1 MRNKKVVVALDA
13 MGGDYAPLSVIEGA
27 QTALINQKKTDPN
40 ILIEYLI
47 FGNKEVLGPI
57 INKYPELKAASI
69 INHAENKI
77 ASDDKPSYAM
87 RNSKNTSMGMAITS
101 VKQQQAHAVVS
112 SGNTGALMAIAK
124 LALRTLPGI
133 DRPAIIGLL
142 PTATHKVVALDLGAN
157 AECEPSN
164 LVQFAIMGDAFAK
177 VILGKSKPSI
187 GLLNIGSEEIKG
199 NETIKTAA
207 QILHDQDCLNFTG
220 YVEADDITRGVVDV
234 VVADGFSG
242 NIAIKMA
249 EGTAYLCKTLM
260 QNAFKSNFISK
271 IGYLLAK
278 TALKST
284 FKRIDGRYYNGAML
298 VGLNGVVVKSH
309 GGADSIA
316 FANAI
321 GVAVEL
327 SANDINKKIIQE
339 IDTVQ
344 QHLSNSKSH
353 PI

>member
-27 QTALINQKKTDPN
+27 QTALVNQKKTDPS

-47 FGNKEVLGPI
+47 FGNKEILDPI
-57 INKYPELKAASI
+57 LSKYPELKSASL

-142 PTATHKVVALDLGAN
+142 PTDKHKVVALDLGAN
-157 AECEPSN
+157 AECEASN

-207 QILHDQDCLNFTG
+207 QSLHGQDCLNFTG

-260 QNAFKSNFISK
+260 KNAFKSSFISK
-271 IGYLLAK
+271 IGYLFTK
-278 TALKST
+278 KALQST

-327 SANDINKKIIQE
+327 SINNINKKIIQE

-344 QHLSNSKSH
+344 QHLANSKSR

>member
-1 MRNKKVVVALDA
+1 MRNKKIIVALDA
-13 MGGDYAPLSVIEGA
+13 MGGDYAPSSVIEGA
-27 QTALINQKKTDPN
+27 YKALIEQRKTDPSVE
-40 ILIEYLI
+40 LKYLI
-47 FGNKEVLGPI
+47 FGNKEI
-57 INKYPELKAASI
+57 ITPMVNKWPALKAASTI
-69 INHAENKI
+69 THSEHKI

-87 RNSKNTSMGMAITS
+87 RNSKNTSMGMAIAA

-133 DRPAIIGLL
+133 NRPAIIGLF
-142 PTATHKVVALDLGAN
+142 PTDSHKVVVLDLGAN

-187 GLLNIGSEEIKG
+187 ALLNIGSEDIKG
-199 NETIKTAA
+199 NEIIKSAA
-207 QILHDQDCLNFTG
+207 HALHNQECLNFTG
-220 YVEADDITRGVVDV
+220 YVEADDITKGVVDV

-249 EGTAYLCKTLM
+249 EGTSYLCRTLM
-260 QNAFKSNFISK
+260 ERAFKSSWMAK
-271 IGYLLAK
+271 LGYLLTRK
-278 TALKST
+278 ALKTT
-284 FKRIDGRYYNGAML
+284 FKQIDGRYYNGAML

-309 GGADSIA
+309 GGADPIA

-321 GVAVEL
+321 GVAIEL
-327 SANDINKKIIQE
+327 SANNINKQIIHE
-339 IDTVQ
+339 IDILQ
-344 QHLSNSKSH
+344 QNLALSL
-353 PI
+353 

>member
-1 MRNKKVVVALDA
+1 MSNKKIIVALDA

-27 QTALINQKKTDPN
+27 HIALINQQEKDPN
-40 ILIEYLI
+40 LSIEYHI
-47 FGNKEVLGPI
+47 FGDKEILDPI
-57 INKYPELKAASI
+57 LNKYPELKASSLI
-69 INHAENKI
+69 THSENKI

-87 RNSKNTSMGMAITS
+87 RNSKNTSMGMAITA
-101 VKQQQAHAVVS
+101 VKQQQAHAIVS

-124 LALRTLPGI
+124 LSLRTLPGI
-133 DRPAIIGLL
+133 NRPAIIGLL
-142 PTATHKVVALDLGAN
+142 PTDTHKVVALDLGAN

-177 VILGKSKPSI
+177 VILGKTKPSI

-207 QILHDQDCLNFTG
+207 QNLHDQDCLNFTG

-260 QNAFKSNFISK
+260 ENAFKSSFISK

-278 TALKST
+278 RALKST

-298 VGLNGVVVKSH
+298 VGLNGIVVKSH
-309 GGADSIA
+309 GGADPIA

-327 SANDINKKIIQE
+327 SANNINKKIIQE
-339 IDTVQ
+339 IDIVQ
-344 QHLSNSKSH
+344 QHLSRSKSH